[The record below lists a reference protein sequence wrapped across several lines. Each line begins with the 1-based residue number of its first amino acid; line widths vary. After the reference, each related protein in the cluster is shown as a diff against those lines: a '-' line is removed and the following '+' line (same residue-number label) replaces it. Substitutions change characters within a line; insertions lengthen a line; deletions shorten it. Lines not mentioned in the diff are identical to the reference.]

1 MDVYEGKCTCGD
13 ADCARVLVIEPVF
26 RVSIVDET
34 DELAVTE
41 IMTRD
46 QLLDWVFSDDDCVIQ
61 NAINELSIEPDGT
74 SVWQWLDGAED
85 AALRR
90 QLAKMEID
98 GAVGRE
104 LLSIL
109 RQQLA
114 ITEAEAADLRR
125 QVEHANNWRDSA
137 ILEANEARAEAA
149 DLRRQLAEAEAE
161 IAALRTLEANGDG
174 NSPLALQLWSAIY
187 PDGQPL
193 PDTPHR
199 AGKGDTR

>member
-1 MDVYEGKCTCGD
+1 MSRETERDLAAMVKVEKRAKET
-13 ADCARVLVIEPVF
+13 AR
-26 RVSIVDET
+26 
-34 DELAVTE
+34 
-41 IMTRD
+41 
-46 QLLDWVFSDDDCVIQ
+46 
-61 NAINELSIEPDGT
+61 
-74 SVWQWLDGAED
+74 AERD
-85 AALRR
+85 AAR
-90 QLAKMEID
+90 
-98 GAVGRE
+98 
-104 LLSIL
+104 
-109 RQQLA
+109 
-114 ITEAEAADLRR
+114 AEAADLRR
-125 QVEHANNWRDSA
+125 QLIEEQGDRAEALRALDIVIAERDEAHNEIDDLRRQVAHANRWRDSA